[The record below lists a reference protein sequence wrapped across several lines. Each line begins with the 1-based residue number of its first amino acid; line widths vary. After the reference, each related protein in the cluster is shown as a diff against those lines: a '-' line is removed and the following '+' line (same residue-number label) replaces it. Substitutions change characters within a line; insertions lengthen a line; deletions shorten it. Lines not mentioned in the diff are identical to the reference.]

1 MHTGKKMES
10 KVKWYFS
17 SLSRSECKKLKK
29 IRETKQRRV
38 AKRLLKEELNWK
50 S

>member
-1 MHTGKKMES
+1 MEP
-10 KVKWYFS
+10 KIKWNVS

-38 AKRLLKEELNWK
+38 AQDLLQEELGKKKWH
-50 S
+50 